1 MKRTHLPVRL
11 CAGLTALAL
20 ALTLTACGASSG
32 GSTNFTEAA
41 GAIQDE
47 SVSDAAMAES
57 GEAGASGPVTL
68 DPGAT
73 QESARKIVY
82 TASLELEATDFDA
95 ARTALLSAV
104 EAQGGY
110 LEHSNQSGSAEDH
123 DRNLYYT
130 VRIPAENYRTFL
142 EAAGQAGNQLYLSE
156 DASDITSSYVDVEA
170 RLAALEN
177 QRDRLNALA
186 ETAETTADLLEIE
199 SQLSEVQYQLEN
211 YTRQLRSMDDQIT
224 YSTVDISLYE
234 VAVLTPVTPASF
246 PEKVGRAFSDGWT
259 AFVEVLEAIVLSLVY
274 LWPLVIVAVVVVVV
288 LIVTRPARAARR
300 AARQAARTNGRTP
313 YNYPAAPAAEAP
325 KDAANESSAP
335 KPEEGTPKY

>member
-1 MKRTHLPVRL
+1 MKRANLPARL

-32 GSTNFTEAA
+32 GSANFTEAA
-41 GAIQDE
+41 AATSDE
-47 SVSDAAMAES
+47 SVSDAAES

-123 DRNLYYT
+123 DRSLYYT

-246 PEKVGRAFSDGWT
+246 PEKLGRAFSDGWT

-274 LWPLVIVAVVVVVV
+274 LWPLVIAALVVVVV

-300 AARQAARTNGRTP
+300 AARQAARATGRTP
-313 YNYPAAPAAEAP
+313 YNYPTAPAAEAP
-325 KDAANESSAP
+325 KDAANEPPAP

>member
-1 MKRTHLPVRL
+1 MKRANLPARL

-32 GSTNFTEAA
+32 GSANFTEAA
-41 GAIQDE
+41 AATSDE
-47 SVSDAAMAES
+47 SVSDAAES

-246 PEKVGRAFSDGWT
+246 PEKLGRAFSDGWT
-259 AFVEVLEAIVLSLVY
+259 AFLEVLEAIVLSLVY
-274 LWPLVIVAVVVVVV
+274 LWPLVIAALVVVVV

-300 AARQAARTNGRTP
+300 AARQAARATGRTP
-313 YNYPAAPAAEAP
+313 YNYPTAPAAEAP
-325 KDAANESSAP
+325 KDAANEPPAP

>member
-1 MKRTHLPVRL
+1 MKRANLPARL

-20 ALTLTACGASSG
+20 ALTMTACGASAG
-32 GSTNFTEAA
+32 GSANTTEAA
-41 GAIQDE
+41 MSE
-47 SVSDAAMAES
+47 EVAADSAMNGS
-57 GEAGASGPVTL
+57 GETGASGPVTL

-95 ARTALLSAV
+95 ARTALLAAV

-123 DRNLYYT
+123 DRTLYYT

-224 YSTVDISLYE
+224 YSTVDINLYE
-234 VAVLTPVTPASF
+234 VAVLTPMTPASF
-246 PEKVGRAFSDGWT
+246 PEKLGRAFSDGWS

-288 LIVTRPARAARR
+288 LIITRPARAARR
-300 AARQAARTNGRTP
+300 AARQAARANGRTP
-313 YNYPAAPAAEAP
+313 YQYPAAPAPEAP
-325 KDAANESSAP
+325 KDAANESPAP

>member
-1 MKRTHLPVRL
+1 MKRANLPARL

-32 GSTNFTEAA
+32 GSANFTEAA
-41 GAIQDE
+41 AATSDE
-47 SVSDAAMAES
+47 SVSDAAES
-57 GEAGASGPVTL
+57 GEAGASGLVTL

-73 QESARKIVY
+73 QESARKIMY

-104 EAQGGY
+104 EAQGSY

-300 AARQAARTNGRTP
+300 ASRQAARATGRTP

>member
-1 MKRTHLPVRL
+1 MKRANLPARL

-32 GSTNFTEAA
+32 GSANFTEAA
-41 GAIQDE
+41 AATSDE
-47 SVSDAAMAES
+47 SVSDAAES

-73 QESARKIVY
+73 QESARKIMY

-300 AARQAARTNGRTP
+300 ASRQAARATGRTP

>member
-1 MKRTHLPVRL
+1 MKRANLPARL

-32 GSTNFTEAA
+32 GSANFTEAA
-41 GAIQDE
+41 AATSDE
-47 SVSDAAMAES
+47 SVSDAAES

-246 PEKVGRAFSDGWT
+246 PEKLGRAFSDGWT

-274 LWPLVIVAVVVVVV
+274 LWPLVIAALVVVVV

-300 AARQAARTNGRTP
+300 AARQAARATGRTP
-313 YNYPAAPAAEAP
+313 YNYPTAPAAEAP
-325 KDAANESSAP
+325 KDAANEPPAP

>member
-1 MKRTHLPVRL
+1 MKRANLPARL

-32 GSTNFTEAA
+32 GSANFTEAA
-41 GAIQDE
+41 AATSDE
-47 SVSDAAMAES
+47 SVSDAAES

-73 QESARKIVY
+73 LESARKIVY

-246 PEKVGRAFSDGWT
+246 PEKLGRAFSDGWT

-274 LWPLVIVAVVVVVV
+274 LWPLVIAALVVVVV

-300 AARQAARTNGRTP
+300 AARQAARATGRTP
-313 YNYPAAPAAEAP
+313 YNYPTAPAAEAP
-325 KDAANESSAP
+325 KDAANEPPAP

>member
-1 MKRTHLPVRL
+1 MKRANLPARL

-20 ALTLTACGASSG
+20 ALTVSACGASSG
-32 GSTNFTEAA
+32 GSANFTEAA
-41 GAIQDE
+41 GAMAEE
-47 SVSDAAMAES
+47 SMSDAAVSDS
-57 GEAGASGPVTL
+57 GNTGASGPVTL

-73 QESARKIVY
+73 QESARKIIY

-123 DRNLYYT
+123 DRTLYYT

-186 ETAETTADLLEIE
+186 ESAETTADLLEIE

-211 YTRQLRSMDDQIT
+211 YTRQLQSMDDQIS

-234 VAVLTPVTPASF
+234 VEILTPVTPEGF
-246 PEKVGRAFSDGWT
+246 PEKLGRAFTDGWS

-274 LWPLVIVAVVVVVV
+274 LWPLVIAAAVVVVV
-288 LIVTRPARAARR
+288 LLATRPARAARR
-300 AARQAARTNGRTP
+300 AARQAARANGRTP
-313 YNYPAAPAAEAP
+313 YTYPVPPAPEAP
-325 KDAANESSAP
+325 KDAANEPPTS